1 VSARTISFGAGRQ
14 ARLLADARYR
24 AAADLVAELGL
35 APPADGRPV
44 ILVCGGAV
52 GLTGRAFD
60 RARTVIEGEVAP
72 VAGQTGAV
80 VVDGGT
86 AAGTMLLTGGARA
99 SQPDNLPVLL
109 GVAPAGLVSYP
120 GGPSAGEPL
129 DSGHSHF
136 ILVPGNQWGG
146 ETLMLIEV
154 ARAVAGSGPVAV
166 VVAGGGEVTRAEI
179 ASARA
184 QHWPVFGIAGT
195 GGEADSSAAV
205 RKVGDTGA
213 CARLLGREL
222 GRSTRSRSASGPRPG
237 V

>member
-1 VSARTISFGAGRQ
+1 VSARTISFGAGKQ
-14 ARLLADARYR
+14 ARLLAGAGHR
-24 AAADLVAELGL
+24 AAADLVAEIGL
-35 APPADGRPV
+35 APPAGGRPV

-52 GLTGRAFD
+52 GLTGPEFD
-60 RARTVIEGEVAP
+60 RARTVIEDEVVP

-86 AAGTMLLTGGARA
+86 AAGTMLLTGAARA

-120 GGPSAGEPL
+120 GGPSAGVPL

-136 ILVPGNQWGG
+136 ILVPGDQWGG

-154 ARAVAGSGPVAV
+154 ARAVAGPGPVAV
-166 VVAGGGEVTRAEI
+166 VVAGGGVVTRAEI
-179 ASARA
+179 AAAHER
-184 QHWPVFGIAGT
+184 HWPVFGIAGT
-195 GGEADSSAAV
+195 GGEADSSGVARRVSDA
-205 RKVGDTGA
+205 GS
-213 CARLLGREL
+213 CARLLAGEL
-222 GRSTRSRSASGPRPG
+222 DRSTRSRSACGPRPG